1 MRHMRRNSTLV
12 LVALLGAMPALASS
26 PQLAHAGGLRCSIG
40 EVVIENLKIGHT
52 YSLKTLANLPLTLT
66 NTTDG
71 PVILEVDA
79 LVPDASELRQG
90 AEAIPDARWATAT
103 PDTMAMNAGETKLSE
118 LVLAIP
124 DDERLF
130 GRKFEVIYWSHTL
143 PRPEDVLSYGLKSRI
158 IFTIDP
164 NRDTTDAQ
172 PGGDLSL
179 EFVPGELWLDR
190 VSKGRRYDLQT
201 ELGQGLTLHNTSS
214 HTLTVDLKTVALTD
228 AHLGISGFGDLLA
241 NGEVTLTPATLTLA
255 PGESRAVTGTVQ
267 MGHPKQKW
275 TSNLACV
282 ISAEVENQPVRTR
295 LYARVYARTQ

>member
-1 MRHMRRNSTLV
+1 MTHTRRKSTLG
-12 LVALLGAMPALASS
+12 LVALLGAMAALVSS

-52 YSLKTLANLPLTLT
+52 YSLQTLANLPLTLT
-66 NTTDG
+66 NTTEG
-71 PVILEVDA
+71 PVIVKVDA

-90 AEAIPDARWATAT
+90 AEAIPDVRWATSS
-103 PDTMAMNAGETKLSE
+103 PDSIPMDAGESKRAE

-124 DDERLF
+124 NDERLF

-143 PRPEDVLSYGLKSRI
+143 PRPEDLLSYGLKSRI

-190 VSKGRRYDLQT
+190 VAKGHRY
-201 ELGQGLTLHNTSS
+201 ELHTALGEGLTLRNTSS
-214 HTLTVDLKTVALTD
+214 HSLTVNLKPVALSD
-228 AHLGISGFGDLLA
+228 ARVGVSGFGDLLA
-241 NGEVTLTPATLTLA
+241 NAEVTLTPSTVTLA

-267 MGHPKQKW
+267 MGRPKQKW
-275 TSNLACV
+275 TSNLACI
-282 ISAEVENQPVRTR
+282 ISAEVQDQPVHTR

>member
-1 MRHMRRNSTLV
+1 MSGMRRKSTLG
-12 LVALLGAMPALASS
+12 LVALLGAMPALVSS

-52 YSLKTLANLPLTLT
+52 YSLQTLANLPLTLT

-71 PVILEVDA
+71 PVIVKVDA
-79 LVPDASELRQG
+79 LVPDAAELRQG
-90 AEAIPDARWATAT
+90 AEAIPDVRWATSS
-103 PDTMAMNAGETKLSE
+103 PDSIPMNAGESKRSE

-124 DDERLF
+124 NDERLF

-143 PRPEDVLSYGLKSRI
+143 PRPEDLLSYGLKSRI

-190 VSKGRRYDLQT
+190 VAKGHRYELQT
-201 ELGQGLTLHNTSS
+201 ALGEGLTLRNTSS
-214 HTLTVDLKTVALTD
+214 HALTVNLKPVALSD
-228 AHLGISGFGDLLA
+228 ARVGVSGFGDLLA
-241 NGEVTLTPATLTLA
+241 NGEVTLTPSTVTLA

-275 TSNLACV
+275 TSNLACI
-282 ISAEVENQPVRTR
+282 ISAEVQNQPVRTR